1 MFPGFSLEF
10 KKYGLGITEVEWFG
24 VFEFVCVDWLLTGS
38 GDVCVDWLFASMDA
52 IEGPWCSDTI

>member
-10 KKYGLGITEVEWFG
+10 KKYGLGIAEAEWL
-24 VFEFVCVDWLLTGS
+24 EFVCVDGLLTGS

-52 IEGPWCSDTI
+52 IEGPWSSDTI